1 MIYKFMS
8 DIDTQNK
15 ELGADGFFVG
25 EYEKYA
31 WSNIMDRK
39 IGTHDK
45 LYLYSEWLEIKKK
58 SLHLLKG
65 ELWSMINVFN
75 RLGFLLNENYIDF
88 LEI

>member
-1 MIYKFMS
+1 LIYKFMS

-45 LYLYSEWLEIKKK
+45 LYLYSEWLD
-58 SLHLLKG
+58 
-65 ELWSMINVFN
+65 
-75 RLGFLLNENYIDF
+75 LLNYVLNPEGGSIARF
-88 LEI
+88 

>member
-1 MIYKFMS
+1 MLSSETKRKIDNARDILVGKIPVPSAQIELITIALIYKFMS

-39 IGTHDK
+39 I
-45 LYLYSEWLEIKKK
+45 
-58 SLHLLKG
+58 
-65 ELWSMINVFN
+65 
-75 RLGFLLNENYIDF
+75 
-88 LEI
+88 

>member
-1 MIYKFMS
+1 MLCLGDILVGKIPVPSAQIELITIALIYKFMS

-39 IGTHDK
+39 IGAHDR
-45 LYLYSEWLEIKKK
+45 LYLYSE
-58 SLHLLKG
+58 
-65 ELWSMINVFN
+65 
-75 RLGFLLNENYIDF
+75 
-88 LEI
+88 